1 MNGEPELSA
10 ALADALR
17 PLVAKLVAEEL
28 DRLRADLAPPEW
40 LSLGEAAIRYRLSPD
55 ALRKR
60 AQRGSLP
67 GAVKDESRWLI
78 NRSALDE
85 ALLAAKVRPPRN
97 GRAPRQRPRPV
108 TREVTPDA
116 SSF

>member
-1 MNGEPELSA
+1 MNGEPELSV

-17 PLVAKLVAEEL
+17 PLVVKLVAEEL
-28 DRLRADLAPPEW
+28 DRLRADLAPPDW
-40 LSLGEAAIRYRLSPD
+40 LTLDEAAVRYRLSPD

-78 NRSALDE
+78 NRAALDE
-85 ALLAAKVRPPRN
+85 ALLAARVRPPRD
-97 GRAPRQRPRPV
+97 GRAPRERPRPGI
-108 TREVTPDA
+108 RRL
-116 SSF
+116 

>member
-1 MNGEPELSA
+1 
-10 ALADALR
+10 
-17 PLVAKLVAEEL
+17 VAEEL

-40 LSLGEAAIRYRLSPD
+40 LSLDEAAVRYRLSAE

-78 NRSALDE
+78 NRPALDE
-85 ALLAAKVRPPRN
+85 ALLAARVRPHEMGGHRAN
-97 GRAPRQRPRPV
+97 GPAP
-108 TREVTPDA
+108 A
-116 SSF
+116 

>member
-1 MNGEPELSA
+1 VSGQVELEL
-10 ALADALR
+10 ALAEALR

-40 LSLGEAAIRYRLSPD
+40 LSLDEAAVRYRLSAE

-78 NRSALDE
+78 NRPALDE
-85 ALLAAKVRPPRN
+85 ALLAARVRPPRD
-97 GRAPRQRPRPV
+97 GRAPRQRPRPGI
-108 TREVTPDA
+108 RRL
-116 SSF
+116 